1 MSLTVLSVSGQSSRA
16 GSAGVVQGGVG
27 PGHNSVTS
35 GSGQAGPG
43 RLCEDRLAT
52 LGPVLA

>member
-16 GSAGVVQGGVG
+16 GSAGVVQGGVV
-27 PGHNSVTS
+27 PGHNSVT
-35 GSGQAGPG
+35 SGQAGPG
-43 RLCEDRLAT
+43 RLCEDLAT